1 MLALL
6 GDRRS
11 APRERRAGPLARG
24 AAAHPPRRDPRRGL
38 CRERFG
44 ARPVDY
50 LDSLGWL
57 GPDVWLAH
65 GIHFDDADIRRL
77 AETGTSVAHCPCSNG
92 RLGAGICRTRD
103 LLDAGVGVGLGVDGA
118 ASNES
123 SSLIEEARV
132 ALLLA
137 RSRGGPSAL
146 TVREALRLATIG
158 GARVLGWDADLGSLE
173 VGKLADVALWRVDTL
188 AHAGTVDPV
197 AALVL
202 GSQPPLE
209 LLLVGGRPVVERDRL
224 SRVDGDDLARG
235 AECATRRILQAGS

>member
-1 MLALL
+1 MRLHTHLAETL
-6 GDRRS
+6 D
-11 APRERRAGPLARG
+11 EE
-24 AAAHPPRRDPRRGL
+24 DF

-44 ARPVDY
+44 ARPVEY

-65 GIHFDDADIRRL
+65 GIHFDDGDIARL
-77 AETGTSVAHCPCSNG
+77 AATGTSVAHCPCSNG

-123 SSLIEEARV
+123 SSLLEEARV

-137 RSRGGPSAL
+137 RARGGPTAL
-146 TVREALRLATIG
+146 SVRESLRLATIG
-158 GARVLGWDADLGSLE
+158 GARVLGWDADLGSIE
-173 VGKLADVALWRVDTL
+173 VGKLADLALWRLDTL
-188 AHAGTVDPV
+188 PHAGVVDPV
-197 AALVL
+197 AGLVL

-209 LLLVGGRPVVERDRL
+209 LLLVGGDQVVERGRL
-224 SRVDGDDLARG
+224 VTADEDALARG
-235 AECATRRILQAGS
+235 AERASRRIRATVT